1 MCFVFSE
8 GGELQ
13 APAMFSA
20 LRRRRAVFCVL
31 IRRRATSARHVF
43 CSQKEESYSP
53 PAMFSVLGRRRATS
67 ARRVFCS
74 QEESCVLCSQ
84 KEESYKRVSG
94 VCFLSSKGESY
105 KCLQDLRDR
114 AIELQQEIDESLR
127 RGDVDG
133 MQRKQRDLNDTEAQ
147 LLKQCK
153 ERRQRR

>member
-1 MCFVFSE
+1 MQYMCFVFSE

-20 LRRRRAVFCVL
+20 FRRRRAVFCVL

-84 KEESYKRVSG
+84 KEESYKQSAAFVFCPQRARATSACRTCVTAP
-94 VCFLSSKGESY
+94 SSCS
-105 KCLQDLRDR
+105 RRSTR
-114 AIELQQEIDESLR
+114 ACGAATSTGCSASNVISTIR
-127 RGDVDG
+127 R
-133 MQRKQRDLNDTEAQ
+133 RNY
-147 LLKQCK
+147 
-153 ERRQRR
+153 